1 MASENVSVATQKS
14 KSRKKKNDTILQVRS
29 ESNSDS
35 SSSNINLQDN
45 LREAK
50 NVKQDSD
57 KNEDEACLIC
67 AENIE
72 VASLSPCNHRVCH
85 MCSFRNVALYKKHQC
100 LVCRTEVPHFIY
112 TENLKCDKFDD
123 IGKSQLIPAFKGD
136 HGVRFTSEYAKDKTL
151 RLLEYTCP
159 IKSCSFHEKK
169 LSNFKELNNHVKD
182 AHDKYYCELCAKF
195 KKAFISELK
204 LNSRKQLHQHQTK
217 GDSIGFNGHPECKFC
232 TNKRFYS
239 DDELYVHMR
248 DHHEKCHICQ
258 QIDSNNPQYFRNY
271 DHLAQHFRSAH
282 YVCTVQSCL
291 DQKFVVF
298 RDDFDLQTH
307 MAKEH
312 AGLMGNNIL
321 FSTNTFNNQLH
332 TVPNNKKK
340 GKAPANK
347 GGSDND
353 SYTLKKKRLEERA
366 KHYLN
371 YSKPDIDKFLVVN
384 EEYRDGSLTAQE
396 IVGKYHEIF
405 KNSKDVDYDLL
416 IYELSGLFPSKSDLR
431 KNLEAINRPQLEVR
445 ELKERFPA
453 LPGIGN
459 SLQQSFWGGGNTS
472 RSSSK
477 LKLSGSGSTSMG
489 SSNMPMLPVDD
500 SPLFPELPRAS
511 SWANTRSASQCSSNS
526 STSGRVQTRGMS
538 SNSTPIN
545 GYSIPGYN
553 PLPAKGSKSKSKN
566 PWSST
571 QRVSTINP
579 SASTSF
585 PSLPTTSMAKPAT
598 KSSSFSP
605 SLSPSYTTPRSTT
618 PRLTT
623 PNRPVDESLFP
634 SLPKEQPKKVI
645 PRVKPA
651 VAISGAWGAGTVD
664 SRDSSPSDGFDLDI
678 IGTSVKNVKGKKGK
692 KVVYRIGL

>member
-1 MASENVSVATQKS
+1 MASENVSVTSQKS
-14 KSRKKKNDTILQVRS
+14 KSRKKKNDTVLQPRS
-29 ESNSDS
+29 GSNSDS
-35 SSSNINLQDN
+35 SSANVNLQDSFG
-45 LREAK
+45 EVK
-50 NVKQDSD
+50 NVNQDLS
-57 KNEDEACLIC
+57 KSEDETCLIC
-67 AENIE
+67 AENIK
-72 VASLSPCNHRVCH
+72 VASLSPCNHRVCQ
-85 MCSFRNVALYKKHQC
+85 MCSFRNVALYKKDQC

-112 TENLKCDKFDD
+112 TENLKYDKFDE
-123 IGKSQLIPAFKGD
+123 ISKSDFIPAFKGD
-136 HGVRFTSEYAKDKTL
+136 HGVRFTSEYAKDETL
-151 RLLEYTCP
+151 RLLEYKCP
-159 IKSCSFHEKK
+159 IKSCNFHERK
-169 LSNFKELNNHVKD
+169 LNNFKELNNHVKE

-204 LNSRKQLHQHQTK
+204 LYNRKQLHQHQTK

-248 DHHEKCHICQ
+248 DHHERCHICQ
-258 QIDSNNPQYFRNY
+258 QIDPNNPQYFRNY
-271 DHLAQHFRSAH
+271 EHLAQHFRSAH

-298 RDDFDLQTH
+298 RDEFDLQTH

-321 FSTNTFNNQLH
+321 FSTNTFNNQLY

-340 GKAPANK
+340 GKAAASK
-347 GGSDND
+347 DSSDND
-353 SYTLKKKRLEERA
+353 NYTLKKKRLEERA

-371 YSKPDIDKFLVVN
+371 YSKPNIDRFLVAN
-384 EEYRDGSLTAQE
+384 EEYRNGSLSAQD
-396 IVGKYHEIF
+396 IVEKYHDIF
-405 KNSKDVDYDLL
+405 KDSKDVDYDLL

-453 LPGIGN
+453 LPGTGN

-477 LKLSGSGSTSMG
+477 LKLSGSGSTSLG

-500 SPLFPELPRAS
+500 TPLFPELPRAS
-511 SWANTRSASQCSSNS
+511 SWANTRSASQGS
-526 STSGRVQTRGMS
+526 STSSTGRVQTRGIS

-553 PLPAKGSKSKSKN
+553 PLPPKNGKSKAKN

-579 SASTSF
+579 SASTSY
-585 PSLPTTSMAKPAT
+585 PSLPTTSAAKPAT
-598 KSSSFSP
+598 ASSSFSP
-605 SLSPSYTTPRSTT
+605 SLSPSYTTSRSTT
-618 PRLTT
+618 PS
-623 PNRPVDESLFP
+623 RPVDETLFP

-651 VAISGAWGAGTVD
+651 VSTPGAWGAGTVD

>member
-1 MASENVSVATQKS
+1 MASENVSVTSQKS
-14 KSRKKKNDTILQVRS
+14 KSRKKKNDTVLQPRS
-29 ESNSDS
+29 GSNSDS
-35 SSSNINLQDN
+35 SSANVNLQDSFG
-45 LREAK
+45 EVK
-50 NVKQDSD
+50 NVNQDLS
-57 KNEDEACLIC
+57 KSEDETCLIC
-67 AENIE
+67 AENIK
-72 VASLSPCNHRVCH
+72 VASLSPCNHRVCQ
-85 MCSFRNVALYKKHQC
+85 MCSFRNVALYKKDQC

-112 TENLKCDKFDD
+112 TENLKYDKFDE
-123 IGKSQLIPAFKGD
+123 ISKSDFIPAFKGD
-136 HGVRFTSEYAKDKTL
+136 HGVRFTSEYAKDETL
-151 RLLEYTCP
+151 RLLEYKCP
-159 IKSCSFHEKK
+159 IKSCNFHERK
-169 LSNFKELNNHVKD
+169 LNNFKELNNHVKE

-204 LNSRKQLHQHQTK
+204 LYNRKQLHQHQTK

-248 DHHEKCHICQ
+248 DHHERCHICQ
-258 QIDSNNPQYFRNY
+258 QIDPNNPQYFRNY
-271 DHLAQHFRSAH
+271 EHLAQHFRSAH

-298 RDDFDLQTH
+298 RDEFDLQTH

-321 FSTNTFNNQLH
+321 FSTNTFNNQLY

-340 GKAPANK
+340 GKAAASK
-347 GGSDND
+347 DSSDND
-353 SYTLKKKRLEERA
+353 NYTLKKKRLEERA

-371 YSKPDIDKFLVVN
+371 YSKPNIDRFLVAN
-384 EEYRDGSLTAQE
+384 EEYRNGSLSAQD
-396 IVGKYHEIF
+396 IVEKYHDIF
-405 KNSKDVDYDLL
+405 KDSKDVDYDLL

-453 LPGIGN
+453 LPGTGN

-477 LKLSGSGSTSMG
+477 LKLSG
-489 SSNMPMLPVDD
+489 
-500 SPLFPELPRAS
+500 
-511 SWANTRSASQCSSNS
+511 
-526 STSGRVQTRGMS
+526 
-538 SNSTPIN
+538 
-545 GYSIPGYN
+545 YN
-553 PLPAKGSKSKSKN
+553 PLPPKNGKSKAKN

-579 SASTSF
+579 SASTSY
-585 PSLPTTSMAKPAT
+585 PSLPTTSAAKPAT
-598 KSSSFSP
+598 ASSSFSP
-605 SLSPSYTTPRSTT
+605 SLSPSYTTSRSTT
-618 PRLTT
+618 PS
-623 PNRPVDESLFP
+623 RPVDETLFP

-651 VAISGAWGAGTVD
+651 VSTPGAWGAGTVD